1 MTYYAEAIHHLC
13 AHNEVNANLV
23 AAACKVINAAPENER
38 VELFVRFLYECK
50 YTPTDTK
57 DQLYAEFK
65 GDIPKNEQMVS
76 RNKIAQFVRNN
87 YHSELSECEFHCKLY
102 QFIQDESSSD
112 MVKQT
117 ALMMA
122 CLSHTKLPYVNKSTA
137 LTMTQEDFE
146 LEEKKIDPL
155 LTGIIKHLSRQ
166 DFSQVTEIAS
176 KYIDVLDMAES
187 KKEKS
192 ILLALMLMRFRAQ
205 TMRPSLES
213 LLSDD

>member
-1 MTYYAEAIHHLC
+1 
-13 AHNEVNANLV
+13 
-23 AAACKVINAAPENER
+23 
-38 VELFVRFLYECK
+38 
-50 YTPTDTK
+50 
-57 DQLYAEFK
+57 
-65 GDIPKNEQMVS
+65 
-76 RNKIAQFVRNN
+76 
-87 YHSELSECEFHCKLY
+87 
-102 QFIQDESSSD
+102 